1 MPFVWASFLALIATH
16 CWGAPA
22 STEPP
27 DWLHASAA
35 VSYVVVGAVSVI
47 MIVISWNDRAT
58 HVLVATLSINSM
70 AAIGYALASVLDLEP
85 RVDAF
90 GRPFRPLRNATWLH
104 TMPLMCVLCGHVFAA
119 SVDET
124 LEESVDSLA
133 RIAEDAPPGVRQVV
147 LANRLLLPD
156 CRPGGGHCRLRAA

>member
-124 LEESVDSLA
+124 LTMIQLSVVCLGA
-133 RIAEDAPPGVRQVV
+133 GWACTV
-147 LANRLLLPD
+147 
-156 CRPGGGHCRLRAA
+156 